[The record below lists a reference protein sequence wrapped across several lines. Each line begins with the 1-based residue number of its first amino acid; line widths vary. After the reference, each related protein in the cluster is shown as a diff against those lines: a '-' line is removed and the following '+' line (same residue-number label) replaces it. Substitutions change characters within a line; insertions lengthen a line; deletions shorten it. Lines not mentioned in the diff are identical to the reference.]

1 MAQLNTDLET
11 IKTARDNM
19 KTALE
24 GQGQTVTKDIRTY
37 AQAIANISG
46 GSGDVKLFETVEEM
60 QEDENPQK
68 GDLAVV
74 YREEI
79 QAVTEESEFD
89 NCIFPNTVV
98 LEEAFSDNVYGRFRS
113 TGSGFF
119 DGMVDM
125 SSSSFRFDGY
135 GDSSEIRVQYESQ
148 DGITYTR
155 TDGGDELQE
164 FGTTIQWDDGMG
176 SFNSVV
182 GNFMKI
188 GGNYFEGIYKCNEV
202 INYGKVKPIIIT
214 DKNTIS
220 DDVNYFNIDT
230 IKNVFDNNLEN
241 FIENCSYLT
250 SRIKSSSAYQTYGYK
265 AIYYYWRY
273 FVWVLNN
280 DNTADLYCYFSNTD
294 GYISPFVYYNDITY
308 LGASDNNISGT
319 SSITLKITINLVNET
334 MTWEDMATT
343 VNQYKTSGNHG
354 VLIPFNFENK
364 KIVAYYLRPDNS
376 NWNYTSI
383 SYNTYN
389 ATSNYISTGLT
400 QNLTTITSHSL
411 DYKLELIY
419 EYANTQLD
427 ATLDYVYEKTFYGK
441 NGVETGNLQNTQN
454 VDINKLQIKTTVYNS
469 LANLTLSPSIT
480 SLSNTFR
487 QMTNITTIPFIDTSN
502 VTDMQIMFYYCTSL
516 QTIPLLDT
524 SNVTNM
530 YRMFIG
536 SELLTS
542 IPQLDTSNVTNMGG
556 MFIQCYVLT
565 SIPQLDTSNVTD
577 MGEMFEQCSSLT
589 SVPQLNTSNVTNM
602 YHMFSSCPSLS
613 NESLNNI
620 LYMCANATAYIN
632 QGTNMTL
639 KYIGLT
645 SEQATICQGL
655 SNYSAFTSAG
665 WTTGY

>member
-60 QEDENPQK
+60 QEDPNPQE

-79 QAVTEESEFD
+79 QPITEESEFD
-89 NCIFPNTVV
+89 SCIFPNTVV
-98 LEEAFSDNVYGRFRS
+98 LDEAVTGNVGARFRQVDD
-113 TGSGFF
+113 GYF
-119 DGMVDM
+119 DGLINM
-125 SSSSFRFDGY
+125 SSTVFKFQGF
-135 GDSSEIRVQYESQ
+135 GESSEIRVEYESQ

-155 TDGGDELQE
+155 TDGGEELQE
-164 FGTTIQWDDGMG
+164 FGTTIKWESWGG
-176 SFNSVV
+176 PFNNVI

-188 GGNYFEGIYKCNEV
+188 GGNYFDGLYECNEV

-220 DDVNYFNIDT
+220 DDVDYFNIDT
-230 IKNVFDNNLEN
+230 IKSVFDINLEN

-319 SSITLKITINLVNET
+319 SSITLKLTINLVNET

-354 VLIPFNFENK
+354 VLIPFSFENK

-419 EYANTQLD
+419 EYAKSQLD
-427 ATLDYVYEKTFYGK
+427 TTPDYVYEKTFYGK
-441 NGVETGNLQNTQN
+441 NGVENGNLQNIQN
-454 VDINKLQIKTTVYNS
+454 VDIEKLQIKTIVYNK

-502 VTDMQIMFYYCTSL
+502 FTDMQTMFYYCTSL
-516 QTIPLLDT
+516 QTIPQLDT
-524 SNVTNM
+524 SKVTNM

-536 SELLTS
+536 NELLTS

-565 SIPQLDTSNVTD
+565 SVPQLNTSNVTD
-577 MGEMFEQCSSLT
+577 MGEMFEQCSGLIT
-589 SVPQLNTSNVTNM
+589 VPQLDTSNVTNM
-602 YHMFSSCPSLS
+602 YHMFSECSSLS

-620 LYMCANATAYIN
+620 LMMCKNATKITSN
-632 QGTNMTL
+632 KTL
-639 KYIGLT
+639 AYIGLT
-645 SEQATICQGL
+645 QEQATTCQSL
-655 SNYSAFTSAG
+655 SNYSAFTAAG